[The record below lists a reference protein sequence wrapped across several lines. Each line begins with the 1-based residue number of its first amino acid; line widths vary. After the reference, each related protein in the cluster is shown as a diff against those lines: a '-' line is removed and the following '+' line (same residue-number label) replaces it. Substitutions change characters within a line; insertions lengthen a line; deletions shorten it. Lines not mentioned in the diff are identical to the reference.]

1 MLRLPSRQGGRVRDF
16 LVVLLGIAVVAGV
29 ACLDYAA
36 GAKLLL
42 SIFYLLPVMMV
53 AWWTGST
60 LYGLLIAL
68 ASAAAGPVVA
78 YLLDFR
84 AVSLAVSLWNN
95 GVRLTVFCVVLYLLH
110 RTRRLNARLEEMALS
125 DELTGLV
132 NLRAFRQ
139 IAAQEIERSARYDH
153 ELSLAY
159 VDIDHFKDINDGR
172 GHGEGDR
179 VLQALAGVA
188 KATARTSD
196 TVARIGGDEFVV
208 LMPETGAEAAGVVVT
223 RLLEVVPKG
232 VGREGVPV
240 TCSIGL
246 ASFREAPASVELMLA
261 AADQLMYAAKAGG
274 RNTLRQAVF
283 DAQTSLPDRGRVLP
297 FPVRPQP

>member
-1 MLRLPSRQGGRVRDF
+1 MLRLPPRRGGRLRDL
-16 LVVLLGIAVVAGV
+16 LVVLLGLTIVTGV

-60 LYGLLIAL
+60 VYGLFVAL
-68 ASAAAGPVVA
+68 ASAVAGPVVA
-78 YLLDFR
+78 YLLGFA
-84 AVSLAVSLWNN
+84 AVSLPVSLWNN

-110 RTRRLNARLEEMALS
+110 RTRKLNGKLEELALS

-139 IAAQEIERSARYDH
+139 LAAHEIERSARYDH

-159 VDIDHFKDINDGR
+159 IDIDHFKDINDHG

-179 VLQALAGVA
+179 VLQALAGIA

-196 TVARIGGDEFVV
+196 TVARIGGDEFVI
-208 LMPETGAEAAGVVVT
+208 LMPETGLEAGGAVAA
-223 RLLEVVPKG
+223 RLLEMVSKG
-232 VGREGVPV
+232 AGRDGLTV

-246 ASFREAPASVELMLA
+246 AAFLVAPASVELMLA
-261 AADQLMYAAKAGG
+261 AADQLMYSAKAGG
-274 RNTLRQAVF
+274 RNAMRQGVF
-283 DAQTSLPDRGRVLP
+283 DDQRCLPDQGRVLP
-297 FPVRPQP
+297 FPAPPKA

>member
-1 MLRLPSRQGGRVRDF
+1 MLRLPALQSGRVRDL
-16 LVVLLGIAVVAGV
+16 LVVLLGLALVAGV
-29 ACLDYAA
+29 ACLDYAG

-60 LYGLLIAL
+60 LYGLLVAL

-84 AVSLAVSLWNN
+84 AVSLPVSLWNN

-110 RTRRLNARLEEMALS
+110 RMRRLNAKLAEMALS
-125 DELTGLV
+125 DELTGLA
-132 NLRAFRQ
+132 NLRAFRRL
-139 IAAQEIERSARYDH
+139 AAQEIERSARYEH

-172 GHGEGDR
+172 GHLEGDR
-179 VLQALAGVA
+179 VLQALAGIA

-196 TVARIGGDEFVV
+196 TVARIGGDEFVI
-208 LMPETGAEAAGVVVT
+208 LMPETGSEAAGVVAT
-223 RLLEVVPKG
+223 RLLEAVPKG
-232 VGREGVPV
+232 VGRDGVPV

-246 ASFREAPASVELMLA
+246 ASFREAPVSVEFMLS
-261 AADQLMYAAKAGG
+261 AADELMYGAKAAG
-274 RNTLRQAVF
+274 RNGLRQAVF
-283 DAQTSLPDRGRVLP
+283 DAQTDLPYQGKVLP
-297 FPVRPQP
+297 FPLTPQA

>member
-1 MLRLPSRQGGRVRDF
+1 MRDV
-16 LVVLLGIAVVAGV
+16 LVIVLGLAVIAGV
-29 ACLDYAA
+29 ACLDYAG
-36 GAKLLL
+36 GARLLL

-60 LYGLLIAL
+60 LYGLLVAF

-78 YLLDFR
+78 YLLDFS
-84 AVSLAVSLWNN
+84 AVSLPVSLWNN

-110 RTRRLNARLEEMALS
+110 RTRRLNARLEEMAMS
-125 DELTGLV
+125 DELTGLA

-139 IAAQEIERSARYDH
+139 LAAQEIERSARYAH

-159 VDIDHFKDINDGR
+159 IDIDHFKTINDGR
-172 GHGEGDR
+172 GHLEGDR

-196 TVARIGGDEFVV
+196 TVARLGGDEFVI
-208 LMPETGAEAAGVVVT
+208 LMPETAAEVAGAVAK

-232 VGREGVPV
+232 VGRDGIPV

-246 ASFREAPASVELMLA
+246 ASFRQAPSSVELMLA
-261 AADQLMYAAKAGG
+261 AADELMYAAKADG
-274 RNTLRQAVF
+274 RNRLRQAVF
-283 DAQTSLPDRGRVLP
+283 DGQTSLPDRGKVLP
-297 FPVRPQP
+297 FRVTPQA